1 MKTRKVIKVVASLV
15 LCGCAFWAAPATA
28 DYTPVILD
36 TREAVA
42 WGVSGGQQVGEGT
55 RTATAGILHALLW
68 SGTAESCVDLNPTGF
83 FYSVAYGVSGGQQVG
98 YGCIPGSLWYHAL
111 LWSGTAESCVDLNPT
126 GCVVSRALAVSG
138 GQQVGWGAGAATGG
152 SSPHAFLWSGTAENY
167 VDLNPSGF
175 IDSWAYG
182 ISGGQQVGS
191 GMPDGTGRTHALLW
205 SGTPASCVDLN
216 PPGFTDS
223 AAIGVSGGQQVGGGN
238 GTATGGNGHALLWS
252 GTAESCVDLNPTGFF
267 YSVAWGVSA
276 GQQVGYGSTGWRDH
290 ALLWSGTAE
299 SYVDLHAFLPS
310 QYDWSYAYGI
320 DSGGNIVG
328 SAHTGSAY
336 HAVLWVYEPDVVP
349 TPPTIE
355 SIIAPLNP
363 VQVNAAVTAI
373 GFFSDP
379 DAGDAHTALWD
390 WGDGTATQGIVDEGM
405 QSVNGGHTYT
415 APGTYALTLTVTDAS
430 GASDERVFEYVV
442 VYDPTGGFVTGA
454 GWIQSP
460 AGAYMPD
467 PTLAGRATFGFAS
480 KYKKGA
486 NMPTGSTEFR
496 FKAGDLVF
504 HSTSYD
510 WLVVTGSH
518 YARFKGTG
526 TINGSGAFKFML
538 WAGDGAPDT
547 FRIKIWYEDDGEVV
561 VYDNGT
567 DQAIG
572 GGSIIVH
579 TQ

>member
-1 MKTRKVIKVVASLV
+1 MTAASIKVVASFV
-15 LCGCAFWAAPATA
+15 LCGSPFWAAPATA
-28 DYTPVILD
+28 DYTAVILD
-36 TREAVA
+36 TRGAAAIGVSDGQQVGHVYGHAALWSGTAASYVDLNPAGIDTSEA
-42 WGVSGGQQVGEGT
+42 WGVSAGQQVGWGH
-55 RTATAGILHALLW
+55 GIDTGNRDHALLW
-68 SGTAESCVDLNPTGF
+68 SGTAESYVDLNPTGF
-83 FYSVAYGVSGGQQVG
+83 IESQAWGASGGQQGG
-98 YGCIPGSLWYHAL
+98 YGGGEITGWYYHAL
-111 LWSGTAESCVDLNPT
+111 
-126 GCVVSRALAVSG
+126 
-138 GQQVGWGAGAATGG
+138 
-152 SSPHAFLWSGTAENY
+152 LWSGTAENY

-182 ISGGQQVGS
+182 ISGGQQVGW
-191 GMPDGTGRTHALLW
+191 GMPYGGGVGHALLW
-205 SGTPASCVDLN
+205 SGTPASCVDLH
-216 PPGFTDS
+216 PPSGFTNS
-223 AAIGVSGGQQVGGGN
+223 VAYGVSDGQQVGVGWGS
-238 GTATGGNGHALLWS
+238 ATGDRMHALLWS
-252 GTAESCVDLNPTGFF
+252 GTAGSCVDLNPTGFVE
-267 YSVAWGVSA
+267 SLALGVSG
-276 GQQVGYGSTGWRDH
+276 GQQVGYGYTLESWRYH
-290 ALLWSGTAE
+290 ALLWSGTPE
-299 SYVDLHAFLPS
+299 SCVDLHSYLPAGYQHS
-310 QYDWSYAYGI
+310 FAYGI

-328 SAHTGSAY
+328 NAYIGSSW

-355 SIIAPLNP
+355 SISAPLDP
-363 VQVNAAVTAI
+363 VQVNTAVTAS

-430 GASDERVFEYVV
+430 GASDQRVFEYVV

-454 GWIQSP
+454 GWIESP

-467 PTLAGRATFGFAS
+467 PTLAGRASFGFVS
-480 KYKKGA
+480 KYQKGA
-486 NMPTGSTEFR
+486 NVPTGNTEFR

-504 HSTSYD
+504 HSSSYD

-567 DQAIG
+567 AQAIG